1 MKKIGLAAVLAVVLF
16 LGIHVVMA
24 GSSIEVISSL
34 SGDVTWTA
42 AVGTQVSEGSE
53 IVRISTLTGE
63 AVAARA
69 VGNGSVSAVMVKPGD
84 KVFVGQVVAHITK

>member
-1 MKKIGLAAVLAVVLF
+1 MKKIGLAAVLAAVLL
-16 LGIHVVMA
+16 LGVHVVKA

-53 IVRISTLTGE
+53 IVRVSTLTGE

-69 VGNGSVSAVMVKPGD
+69 VENGSVSAVMVKPGD
-84 KVFVGQVVAHITK
+84 KIFAGQVVARITK